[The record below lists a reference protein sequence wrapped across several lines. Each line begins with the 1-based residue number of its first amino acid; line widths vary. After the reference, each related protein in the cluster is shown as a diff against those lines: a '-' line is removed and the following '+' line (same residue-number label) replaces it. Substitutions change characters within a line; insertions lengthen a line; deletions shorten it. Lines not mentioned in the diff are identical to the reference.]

1 MNKLTMLNKIC
12 EFCEEPIGDWES
24 STGMICKKCLEALK
38 KVVLDE
44 RNKEMLDKMKPIQ
57 TYIDSIVSENYMMNI
72 EVGRYE
78 YILDR
83 ADQEMS
89 SECKDKL
96 DSIFSETE

>member
-1 MNKLTMLNKIC
+1 M
-12 EFCEEPIGDWES
+12 
-24 STGMICKKCLEALK
+24 KKYITTFIVIAMGISIIFLFIQNQK
-38 KVVLDE
+38 
-44 RNKEMLDKMKPIQ
+44 NKEMLDKMKPIQ

-96 DSIFSETE
+96 DSIFGETE

>member
-1 MNKLTMLNKIC
+1 M
-12 EFCEEPIGDWES
+12 
-24 STGMICKKCLEALK
+24 KKYITTFIVIAMGISIIFLFIQNQK
-38 KVVLDE
+38 
-44 RNKEMLDKMKPIQ
+44 NKEMLDKMKPIQ

-89 SECKDKL
+89 SESKDKL
-96 DSIFSETE
+96 DSIFGETE

>member
-1 MNKLTMLNKIC
+1 M
-12 EFCEEPIGDWES
+12 
-24 STGMICKKCLEALK
+24 KKYITTFIVIAMGISIIFLFIQNQK
-38 KVVLDE
+38 
-44 RNKEMLDKMKPIQ
+44 NKEMLDKMEPIQ
-57 TYIDSIVSENYMMNI
+57 KYIDSIVSDNQMKDI

-89 SECKDKL
+89 PECKDKL